1 MDNAELIAPVTEFWS
16 KTCAELT
23 KLISPDAFKRWFSS
37 IRPLEYDNGTLSLS
51 VENTIYQ
58 YWIEENYLPQLNE
71 AAALVA
77 GKEVQVRFECQ
88 ASADSEPV
96 ELEDVVKPTKTQSI
110 RHPATDLITRYTFDT
125 FVVGT
130 NNEFAHAAAKAVAE
144 NPGRSHN
151 PLFIHGPVGLGKTHL
166 MHAIGWHI
174 ANKKKNPKIVY
185 VTSEQ
190 FTNEFITA
198 IQLGQLIQFRKRFRQ
213 ADVLLIDDIQF
224 FGGKDRSQEEFFH
237 TFNAI
242 VDSSKQIVMTSDC
255 SPSEVTNLEQRL
267 VSRFEWGLT
276 AELQPPD
283 IETRLAILR
292 QKSAKMQVRLG
303 DTVLQFIAE
312 RVKANI
318 RRLEGA
324 LNRVAAWAAL
334 NDKKI
339 SQPQVEELLKDFIQ
353 QEAKQVVTVESIQRK
368 VAETFDIRMTDMTSK
383 RRPANIALPRMVAMY
398 LTRKMTSKSLQ
409 EIGDAFGGRDH
420 GTVLH
425 ACKTVEEKIETN
437 EAFRQQ
443 IVLVTNRLENP
454 AG

>member
-1 MDNAELIAPVTEFWS
+1 METAPIIDPVTEIWS
-16 KTCAELT
+16 KICAELT
-23 KLISPDAFKRWFSS
+23 RLVSPDAFKRWFSP
-37 IRPLEYDNGTLSLS
+37 ITAVDYENGSLTLG

-77 GKEVQVRFECQ
+77 GKEVQIRFECQ
-88 ASADSEPV
+88 AGAETAPV
-96 ELEDVVKPTKTQSI
+96 EIEGAVKPAKTQSI
-110 RHPATDLITRYTFDT
+110 RHSSTDLITRYTFDT
-125 FVVGT
+125 FVVGS
-130 NNEFAHAAAKAVAE
+130 NNEFAHAAARAVAE
-144 NPGRSHN
+144 APGRSHN

-166 MHAIGWHI
+166 MHGIGWHI
-174 ANKKKNPKIVY
+174 LQKKKTARIVY

-303 DTVLQFIAE
+303 DSVLQFIAE

-339 SQPQVEELLKDFIQ
+339 TQPQVEELLKDFIQ
-353 QEAKQVVTVESIQRK
+353 QEARQVVTVESIQRK

-425 ACKTVEEKIETN
+425 ACKTIEEKIETS

-443 IVLVTNRLENP
+443 VNLVTQRLENP
-454 AG
+454 A